1 MEQVLAQ
8 LTEQAEREGRSRV
21 VGAEDV
27 AQMLSLKSPDVVQ
40 QRLANAADAKDLMV
54 QFNMRLVL
62 SICKKYVNRYAR
74 HNKIVS
80 KYCSTHK

>member
-1 MEQVLAQ
+1 MLAQ
-8 LTEQAEREGRSRV
+8 LTEQSEREGSSRV
-21 VGAEDV
+21 ASAEDV

-62 SICKKYVNRYAR
+62 SICKKYVNRCVR
-74 HNKIVS
+74 HSELPMNIS
-80 KYCSTHK
+80 R

>member
-1 MEQVLAQ
+1 MLAQ

-62 SICKKYVNRYAR
+62 SICKKYVNRCAR